1 MRKFFYDLF
10 KVIGFVWVTVFLSS
24 CSKMVVLNPKG
35 PIGSEERFLIYISFA
50 LMLIVIIPVFV
61 MAFWFAFRYRASNK
75 KADYNP
81 KWTDSKKV
89 EFVIWVVPILIVAA
103 LSYLTITRTSSLDPY
118 KPIKSNVKPV
128 RVEVVS
134 LDWNWLFIY
143 PDYNIASV
151 NELVFP
157 EKAPLSFRL
166 TSATVM
172 TSFFIP
178 QLGSQMYVMAG
189 MKTQLN
195 LMASDTGTFD
205 GKNVEF
211 SGHGYAN
218 MHFKAIATTP
228 EQFEDWVQKVKQSK
242 DSLSMKMYM
251 HVSQPNVGYPVT
263 FYSSVV
269 PGLFDHI
276 ADQYMGWMGREMRM
290 KKMKMN
296 NKPVSGP
303 VNDKIKEEN

>member
-1 MRKFFYDLF
+1 MRKKFYSLL
-10 KVIGFVWVTVFLSS
+10 KVIGLVGVTAFLSG

-35 PIGSEERFLIYISFA
+35 PVGSEERFLIYMA
-50 LMLIVIIPVFV
+50 VGLMLIVIVPVFV
-61 MAFWFAFRYRASNK
+61 MAFWFAAKYRASNK
-75 KADYNP
+75 KAHYDP
-81 KWTDSKKV
+81 KWTDSTKV
-89 EFVIWVVPILIVAA
+89 EVVIWVVPILIVAA

-118 KPIKSNVKPV
+118 KPLPSTEKSVQ
-128 RVEVVS
+128 VEVVS

-143 PDYNIASV
+143 PDYNIASI

-166 TSATVM
+166 TSASVM

-218 MHFKAIATTP
+218 MHFKAIAMTP
-228 EQFEDWVQKVKQSK
+228 SDFEEWVKKVKQSP
-242 DSLSMKMYM
+242 DSLNMKTYT

-276 ADQYMGWMGREMRM
+276 AGEYMGWMGRQM
-290 KKMKMN
+290 KMKQMKMKEKTVSGPMN
-296 NKPVSGP
+296 NKIME
-303 VNDKIKEEN
+303 DK

>member
-1 MRKFFYDLF
+1 MRKKFYDLG
-10 KVIGFVWVTVFLSS
+10 KVIGLIVITAFLSG

-35 PIGSEERFLIYISFA
+35 PVGSEERFLIYMAFG

-61 MAFWFAFRYRASNK
+61 MVFWFAAKYRASNK
-75 KADYNP
+75 KANYDP
-81 KWTDSKKV
+81 KWTDSAKV

-118 KPIKSNVKPV
+118 KPLPSNVKPV

-157 EKAPLSFRL
+157 EKTPLSFKL
-166 TSATVM
+166 TSASVM

-178 QLGSQMYVMAG
+178 QLGSQMYAMAG
-189 MKTQLN
+189 MQTQLN
-195 LMASDTGTFD
+195 LLASDTGTFM
-205 GKNVEF
+205 GQNNEF

-218 MHFKAIATTP
+218 MHFKAISKTP
-228 EQFEDWVQKVKQSK
+228 AEFEAWVKMVKQSP
-242 DSLSMKMYM
+242 DSLSMKTYE

-263 FYSSVV
+263 TYSSVA
-269 PGLFDHI
+269 PGLFNHI
-276 ADQYMGWMGREMRM
+276 VGQFMEWMGREMKM
-290 KKMKMN
+290 KHMKMN
-296 NKPVSGP
+296 GKPGSGP
-303 VNDKIKEEN
+303 MNNKIMEDN